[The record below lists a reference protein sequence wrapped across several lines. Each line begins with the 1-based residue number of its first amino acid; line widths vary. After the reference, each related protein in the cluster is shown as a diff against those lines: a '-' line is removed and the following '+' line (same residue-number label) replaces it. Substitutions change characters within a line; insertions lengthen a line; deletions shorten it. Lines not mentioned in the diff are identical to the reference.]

1 MADTKFNPEKWYTT
15 DINGNKYFEPSGKS
29 VTSLGISKDEYGMV
43 LDLFDKEVDYSKGS
57 PNSLI
62 DGHIISN
69 LMKIYNT
76 SDNEE
81 IKTRALNKYQSYL
94 DCCARET
101 DNQIDNNKYLPFMPI
116 HSAIR
121 LTETMNEPNNNPQE
135 FEELSNALLDK
146 YYAKAMENPD
156 LFQEFEKDMLQDKKT
171 RQPFEDAKKRYEQR
185 QSNNSGDRTMANDN
199 LGTYHDLFFKLGGCE
214 KTKDEFIALSEEK
227 EINAIK
233 EKYAEWVDK
242 YKDLLDNINSSNG
255 DPTKEAEAENK
266 YFQAR
271 EDEVANAPEEEKAA
285 KRQSLNKEYQRAG
298 WKEIQVG
305 IAPAHSTPIA
315 KNYHYNPN
323 DPEYKGKSEDELRAI
338 FTEKLRE
345 EIEQNNQD
353 KPKEDE
359 NEDENKND
367 DNTLDIKEGED
378 KDAPTD
384 ENEDWKADKEKF
396 WKEHCAG
403 FEQECARDEEDK
415 EGLSLNI
422 TKGDKKLG
430 SVRYSDSKHAS
441 IAGEDGKTAD
451 YSVFLGIVKDAKR
464 NNQAIN
470 FSGQMSPEFAAK
482 LKLACE
488 ELGVKYQNA
497 PEGKID
503 ANGFEDQLSEESKKK
518 LEEYNAKQD
527 QDKKGENSQDQN
539 NNQDNDKSPYENYLE
554 QFKKDLA
561 EGKELDLSG
570 IKDEKEKII
579 AYSAAM
585 VAMGSSMDLDKKD
598 NREKITAYQDVAAKD
613 IKGAPDKRIDFEEKI
628 AVKDEKGMLKKDEN
642 GKLVMEDNPY
652 YDAVK
657 DLPQEARAAL
667 IGHNQGI
674 RQQLVDAAKAKLSN
688 EDLRKRENEDIR
700 RNAFRDN
707 NHKYD
712 ENSTF
717 NTKADREAR
726 QAAMQKYWESQRS
739 NG

>member
-1 MADTKFNPEKWYTT
+1 
-15 DINGNKYFEPSGKS
+15 
-29 VTSLGISKDEYGMV
+29 
-43 LDLFDKEVDYSKGS
+43 
-57 PNSLI
+57 
-62 DGHIISN
+62 
-69 LMKIYNT
+69 
-76 SDNEE
+76 
-81 IKTRALNKYQSYL
+81 
-94 DCCARET
+94 
-101 DNQIDNNKYLPFMPI
+101 
-116 HSAIR
+116 
-121 LTETMNEPNNNPQE
+121 
-135 FEELSNALLDK
+135 
-146 YYAKAMENPD
+146 
-156 LFQEFEKDMLQDKKT
+156 
-171 RQPFEDAKKRYEQR
+171 
-185 QSNNSGDRTMANDN
+185 MANDVN

-214 KTKDEFIALSEEK
+214 KTKEEFTALSEEK
-227 EINAIK
+227 EIDAIK

-518 LEEYNAKQD
+518 LEEYNNKQD
-527 QDKKGENSQDQN
+527 YKQH
-539 NNQDNDKSPYENYLE
+539 LE

-561 EGKELDLSG
+561 EGKEIDLSG
-570 IKDEKEKII
+570 IKDEKDKTI
-579 AYSAAM
+579 AYAAAM
-585 VAMGSSMDLDKKD
+585 VA
-598 NREKITAYQDVAAKD
+598 AKD
-613 IKGAPDKRIDFEEKI
+613 AKRDDVEIKGAPEKTI
-628 AVKDEKGMLKKDEN
+628 NYKNPKNFALDEN
-642 GKLVMEDNPY
+642 GSIMKDNSGKAIMTDNPLY
-652 YDAVK
+652 EATK
-657 DLPQEARAAL
+657 DLPEEAKAAL
-667 IGHNQGI
+667 EGHNQGV
-674 RQQLVDAAKAKLSN
+674 RQKQLDNARNKVMGTHERTTEAA
-688 EDLRKRENEDIR
+688 R
-700 RNAFRDN
+700 RQEFRDN